1 MAKRK
6 PVKATEKPARASE
19 PGAGDSSS
27 GPIATPVQS
36 GEAGEQGSQQPATSA
51 PAASGPDSDVA
62 TEQDTE
68 PGQAQDA
75 AQAAPQAM
83 GNVHGLP
90 TASDGPISYHRTRE
104 RLMKHAE
111 WGHIIGTVK
120 EMRIDPKLAKMR
132 AEHRERFIWG
142 EMDRLYPAAKAQS
155 VALLKT
161 DSPQVDT
168 GNDLQKKAES
178 PPVRDAGVKGLGDLP
193 SSWPALPA
201 NASLAA
207 EVAWVQ
213 ANRLYVVEEKPSG
226 ATVVRLERAH
236 EPAPSRAAIGWLET
250 SVRSYAKFVEVAA
263 KVSSSGVD
271 DQANTR
277 RERMAI
283 EEIRSILSQMQG

>member
-6 PVKATEKPARASE
+6 PARATEKPARAVE
-19 PGAGDSSS
+19 PGAGDSSAGTDS
-27 GPIATPVQS
+27 RVAT
-36 GEAGEQGSQQPATSA
+36 EQQQATSTA
-51 PAASGPDSDVA
+51 QAQQEPGNADSDAA

-75 AQAAPQAM
+75 ATRSGGEPAQAAPQAM

-142 EMDRLYPAAKAQS
+142 EMDRLYPAKPQEDGKSDTHAVS
-155 VALLKT
+155 ET
-161 DSPQVDT
+161 PQVVT
-168 GNDLQKKAES
+168 PAPLTESGRIQGLAE
-178 PPVRDAGVKGLGDLP
+178 
-193 SSWPALPA
+193 LPA
-201 NASLAA
+201 SWTEIPANVSLAA

-213 ANRLYVVEEKPSG
+213 AERLRIVEEKPSG
-226 ATVVRLERAH
+226 ATVVSLERARS
-236 EPAPSRAAIGWLET
+236 PAPSWAALSWLET
-250 SVRSYAKFVEVAA
+250 SIRSYAKFVEVAA
-263 KVSSSGVD
+263 KVSGSNAD
-271 DQANTR
+271 EQANIK

-283 EEIRSILSQMQG
+283 DEIRSILSQMQG